1 MLAAHQVRFFESPA
15 LTLGVCLVAV
25 VGGLF
30 AGSIL
35 HTMAWRM
42 SKDRP
47 ALGGGRHCASCDHP
61 LTFRESLP
69 LLGWLLQRGI
79 CPYCGE
85 HISLEGPLCEM
96 LCSGMF
102 VSVVLRYGATAQT
115 LEVLGIVCV
124 LFLIALSALKEYRIP
139 NGCIL
144 MAYLIR
150 IAYLAWLFVI
160 GDNATQLVISSITG
174 ALGMAIPLAL
184 ALFLSDAMLDRDIT
198 GMGTV
203 KLASVMGFYL
213 GWQQGILAMA
223 AAVMLLAV
231 VWLLSPV
238 KLQHVEVEGGAHRDP
253 DAAGTRPSP
262 RDLKATLEEDIAE
275 PMRVVPFAPAIAI
288 AFWVVL
294 LVGITPGAWNAPIF

>member
-15 LTLGVCLVAV
+15 LTLGVCLLAIVC
-25 VGGLF
+25 GLF
-30 AGSIL
+30 VGSIL
-35 HTMAWRM
+35 HAMAWRM

-47 ALGGGRHCASCDHP
+47 ALGGGRRCDSCDHP

-69 LLGWLLQRGI
+69 LVGWISQKGV

-85 HISLEGPLCEM
+85 HISLEGPLCEL

-102 VSVVLRYGATAQT
+102 VSIVLRYGATVQT
-115 LEVLGIVCV
+115 LEVLGVACM
-124 LFLIALSALKEYRIP
+124 LFLISLSSLKEYRIP
-139 NGCIL
+139 NACIYL
-144 MAYLIR
+144 AYLIR
-150 IAYLAWLFVI
+150 IAYLAWLFVTG
-160 GDNATQLVISSITG
+160 GDALQLTITSVAG
-174 ALGMAIPLAL
+174 ALGMSIPLAL

-203 KLASVMGFYL
+203 KLAGVMGFYL

-223 AAVMLLAV
+223 AGVLLLVV

-253 DAAGTRPSP
+253 NATGSAPSP
-262 RDLKATLEEDIAE
+262 RDLRATLEEDIAE
-275 PMRVVPFAPAIAI
+275 PMRVIPFAPAICI

-294 LVGITPGAWNAPIF
+294 LVGVTPGAWNAPIL